1 MKFTNIFRILQTTSA
16 ILFKRLMH
24 VICRFDFPVSDLC
37 GKRYDGA
44 AKMSGHISG
53 LQNLVRE
60 KEKRALYVP
69 S

>member
-1 MKFTNIFRILQTTSA
+1 
-16 ILFKRLMH
+16 MH